1 MSDEPETIIEL
12 PPPLDP
18 AAWDDMGMT
27 WDDPD
32 PTNPLYLRAI
42 YKAINERLLMI
53 RGTPWGGLSGNIN
66 AMPLQWMPYNV
77 FLSDWTAYIRKAI
90 LDILD
95 YACFDGMLPP
105 NGDAVYGTVEPL
117 AGVWPGVYMHG
128 FNSRLRLLD
137 LPSGMTLR
145 GTRTKVFLRTVK
157 YFLDLCVMYPVY
169 GTLTW
174 DYHSMPDYNTSGY
187 DVDNYDDYF
196 NALLAD
202 AFVKARVMDI
212 AGNISEFLPR
222 SFFERSNRFGR
233 GISTNIA
240 YRAHDWVL
248 PHDLYVRAT
257 SDTDFLGAS
266 LPVDYVR
273 YTDYSGTGISDGECR
288 AIGRAKSRAE
298 AEVEAEAHE
307 IDVEDVDV
315 TLPIGGSGIAPP
327 TSWGDWD
334 VPIDEYPTVYPF
346 SFDALY
352 ANYNVA
358 GGFRF
363 ADKFTRTALEPGE
376 LVDYSDPE

>member
-42 YKAINERLLMI
+42 YMAINERLLMI

-66 AMPLQWMPYNV
+66 AMALQWMPYNV

-117 AGVWPGVYMHG
+117 AGVWPGRYMHG
-128 FNSRLRLLD
+128 YNQRLPYLD
-137 LPSGMTLR
+137 LPPGMTLR
-145 GTRTKVFLRTVK
+145 GTRTKVFLKAVK
-157 YFLDLCVMYPVY
+157 YFLDLCVMFPVH
-169 GTLTW
+169 GVITW
-174 DYHSMPDYNTSGY
+174 DYHAMPTYNPSAYGA
-187 DVDNYDDYF
+187 DNYDDYF
-196 NALLAD
+196 AALLDD
-202 AFVKARVMDI
+202 ASVFEGELDI
-212 AGNISEFLPR
+212 TGNVSEYFPR
-222 SFFERSNRFGR
+222 SFFERSSRFSR

-248 PHDLYVRAT
+248 PHDLYVHTT
-257 SDTDFLGAS
+257 SNTDWLGVS
-266 LPVDYVR
+266 LPVDYVQ
-273 YTDYSGTGISDGECR
+273 YADYAGTGIADGECR
-288 AIGRAKSRAE
+288 AVGRVKSRGEAE
-298 AEVEAEAHE
+298 AEAEAQE
-307 IDVEDVDV
+307 IDVDDIDV

-327 TSWGDWD
+327 TSWGPWEP
-334 VPIDEYPTVYPF
+334 PIDEYPTVYPF
-346 SFDALY
+346 SIVGLY

-358 GGFRF
+358 GGFQF
-363 ADKFTRTALEPGE
+363 TDKFTRTDLKPGE
-376 LVDYSDPE
+376 LVDYSEK